1 MHGKLL
7 LRISVVTLFIVDAR
21 AVSCKQ
27 IFAWAEFTW
36 ALEEIVEKI
45 DKAEDLWKT
54 DDTER

>member
-7 LRISVVTLFIVDAR
+7 LRISVVTFFIVDAR
-21 AVSCKQ
+21 AVSCKR